1 MADNSNRLAGVCYV
15 TIDGVNYMA
24 AGDFAYKVSGVK
36 RETLN
41 GQDGTHGYKEMPIQ
55 GAISGTL
62 RDSGG
67 LSLADI
73 NGLTSATVVLELAN
87 GKTVIGRN
95 MWTVD
100 EQENKTSEGTIDIK
114 LEGPSVTEN

>member
-15 TIDGVNYMA
+15 TIDGANYMA

-36 RETLN
+36 RETLI
-41 GQDGTHGYKEMPIQ
+41 GQDGVHGYKETPIP

-100 EQENKTSEGTIDIK
+100 DQENKTSEGTVDIK